1 MKTVRALAPPLNYYS
16 PHLCHSDWSVS
27 SDIPTHLLVTVLLE
41 SCDFL
46 MMQYDK
52 VLPLTVAQVYLFIKE
67 YLSMVSRTKYKV
79 IVEKTYSCLG
89 STKFFHTHITSYRSY
104 VRNSYTHN

>member
-16 PHLCHSDWSVS
+16 PHLCHSDWSVL
-27 SDIPTHLLVTVLLE
+27 SDIPTHLLVPVLLE

-46 MMQYDK
+46 MMQCDK

-67 YLSMVSRTKYKV
+67 YLSTVSRTKYKM
-79 IVEKTYSCLG
+79 IIEKTYSC
-89 STKFFHTHITSYRSY
+89 RSEERR
-104 VRNSYTHN
+104 VGKERE

>member
-1 MKTVRALAPPLNYYS
+1 MTTVRALAPPLNYYCRQ
-16 PHLCHSDWSVS
+16 LCHSAWSVL

-46 MMQYDK
+46 MMQCDE

-67 YLSMVSRTKYKV
+67 YLSTVSSTKYKM
-79 IVEKTYSCLG
+79 IVEKTYNGLC
-89 STKFFHTHITSYRSY
+89 STKHL
-104 VRNSYTHN
+104 YTHNQLRFI

>member
-1 MKTVRALAPPLNYYS
+1 MTTVRALAPPLNYYCRQ
-16 PHLCHSDWSVS
+16 LCHSAWSVL

-46 MMQYDK
+46 MMQCDE

-67 YLSMVSRTKYKV
+67 YLSTVSRTKYKV
-79 IVEKTYSCLG
+79 IVKRAYSCLG
-89 STKFFHTHITSYRSY
+89 STKILHIPITSLRSY
-104 VRNSYTHN
+104 VRNAYMHN